1 MNHSLNTAR
10 RLGGALALSLGVTGA
25 GMASAAGQMDHSN
38 MDHGAMGHGTVQLP
52 PKQPQA
58 MDHGS
63 MDHSKMTHEQ
73 MGHGAMD
80 HSKMNHGQVDHGT
93 VDHSKMNHGQMDHG
107 AMDHSKMP
115 PKQTDQGSMYHSPTS
130 HGQMDHGAMDH
141 EAMGHGSAPTPTTT
155 SRTPIPLLT
164 DADRAAAFPPLPGH
178 AVHDKMI
185 SWFLLFDQLEY
196 QNADEGSVLSWDA
209 SAWVGGD
216 IDRLWLRSEG
226 ERSNGMTEEAEL
238 QALWGHAI
246 GPWWELVGGVRQDF
260 KPGPAQTWGA
270 FGIQGMPL
278 YGLEF
283 EATGFVGEQ
292 GQSALRLEGEY
303 DMLLTNR
310 LILQPTAELN
320 FYGRNDHERGVGSG
334 LASSEVGLRLR
345 YEIRRE
351 FAPYIGVTW
360 NRAYGNTAELV
371 REEGGDVSEA
381 RLVAG
386 IRLWF

>member
-1 MNHSLNTAR
+1 MNSSPNTAR
-10 RLGGALALSLGVTGA
+10 RVGGALALALGVAGA
-25 GMASAAGQMDHSN
+25 GLANAAETMDHSN
-38 MDHGAMGHGTVQLP
+38 MDHAAMGHGAVQSP
-52 PKQPQA
+52 PKQSQA

-63 MDHSKMTHEQ
+63 MDHSKMNHEQ
-73 MGHGAMD
+73 MNHSAMDHSQMNHGQVKQGAMD
-80 HSKMNHGQVDHGT
+80 HSQMNHGQIDH
-93 VDHSKMNHGQMDHG
+93 K
-107 AMDHSKMP
+107 
-115 PKQTDQGSMYHSPTS
+115 
-130 HGQMDHGAMDH
+130 
-141 EAMGHGSAPTPTTT
+141 AMGHGDAYQAPTT
-155 SRTPIPLLT
+155 SRTPIPVLT

-178 AVHDKMI
+178 AVHDKMLN
-185 SWFLLFDQLEY
+185 WFLLFDQLEY
-196 QNADEGSVLSWDA
+196 QDADEGRVLSWDA

-226 ERSNGMTEEAEL
+226 ERTNGMTEEAEI

-246 GPWWELVGGVRQDF
+246 GPWWELVGGLRQDF
-260 KPGPAQTWGA
+260 KPGSAQTWGA

-278 YGLEF
+278 YGLEL
-283 EATGFVGEQ
+283 EATAFVGEQ

-320 FYGRNDHERGVGSG
+320 LYGRNDHERGVGSG

-360 NRAYGNTAELV
+360 NRAYGNTADLV
-371 REEGGDVSEA
+371 REEHGDVSEA